1 MSISAIILCLMKSE
15 RTAKKII
22 MRTIS
27 GRQYKFLRFWWSK
40 SEARTKQREIYI
52 YSAPCLPLKV
62 LKMRCMPFCMIH
74 SIVTPV
80 LWTCLKTA
88 FKRLFT
94 ACCPKSGYRW
104 NTVLLL
110 LPELAWVGEPP
121 MHFYCCRNCRNL
133 RIKCDKCGMGW
144 NTPPLWVNISLHH
157 IHRNQP
163 IWSVAS
169 TVFCNTKYRIRLQG
183 QPLNPWRI
191 SSFSVSCFTT
201 PLNMIWQNATS
212 WNGYHLNQWQSYE
225 EPQTNSERST
235 KNL

>member
-1 MSISAIILCLMKSE
+1 
-15 RTAKKII
+15 
-22 MRTIS
+22 
-27 GRQYKFLRFWWSK
+27 
-40 SEARTKQREIYI
+40 
-52 YSAPCLPLKV
+52 
-62 LKMRCMPFCMIH
+62 
-74 SIVTPV
+74 
-80 LWTCLKTA
+80 
-88 FKRLFT
+88 
-94 ACCPKSGYRW
+94 
-104 NTVLLL
+104 
-110 LPELAWVGEPP
+110 

-201 PLNMIWQNATS
+201 SLNSGIAKCDTLKQGITWINGKAMKNRRRTPNEVRKTYKLNVFKKLIKSTWQTAIFMLQLAYKIYERINYKPWKEWMS
-212 WNGYHLNQWQSYE
+212 WKFTHIAELAQIS
-225 EPQTNSERST
+225 SR
-235 KNL
+235 